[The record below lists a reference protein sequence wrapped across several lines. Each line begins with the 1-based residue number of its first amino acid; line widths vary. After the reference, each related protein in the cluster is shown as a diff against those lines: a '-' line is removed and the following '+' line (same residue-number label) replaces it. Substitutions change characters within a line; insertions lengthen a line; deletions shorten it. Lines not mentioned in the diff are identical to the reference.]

1 MSSESHALADWRVSI
16 LPLILGACL
25 IPAAY
30 AAQSVLVGPALN
42 GAFGT
47 AVTVLP
53 NGHLVIT
60 DPGFDSPTINDIGAV
75 SLYQPDGT
83 LVSRAYGSTTGDF
96 EASRIVLLASGNFLV
111 ALPRWDHGGVANA
124 GAVVFGSAS
133 AGIEGVIGSDNALVG
148 QFAGDLLGES
158 ITALQNGNYV
168 ILCAGC
174 DQPSVAN
181 AGAVGFGSGLRGAAG
196 VISPTNSLFGTT
208 TGDLAPLEFVP
219 TILELANGNFIVRAQ
234 GWDRG
239 TAVNA
244 GAVTFVS
251 GQTGLQGF
259 ISPTNSLVGSQS
271 GDRVGHTI
279 RVLSSGDYVV
289 ISPFRD
295 LGTIP
300 DAGAVTLGSGT
311 MGVVGEVSS
320 SNSILGSR
328 ANDRIGNGAGFASF
342 ADGDFG
348 FSSPFWDHGDII
360 DAGAVTFISRSTGTR
375 GSVSAENSLVGGSE
389 GDRVGQ
395 FLTALS
401 NGNLVIGSPLWD
413 RSGIVD
419 AGAATFV
426 SGTSRFTGL
435 ISSANSLVGSSDG
448 DQVAA
453 QVVALSNGNYVVS
466 SPLWGLTDE
475 GAATF
480 GSGITGIRGPIV
492 STNSL
497 VGSRP
502 GDAVGSGVVPL
513 TGGGYV
519 VLSPG
524 WDLDALIDRG
534 AATFGSGESG
544 ITGTISAANSLVGSR
559 PGDLMNATV
568 VGLSNGHYVVASPF
582 WDLGN
587 TENVGAVTFGN
598 GQTGIV
604 GTISTASA
612 LIGGSMND
620 QIGFGGIR
628 ALPNGN
634 YVIDSPGWD
643 FGNLADVGA
652 VTFGNGT
659 SGSSGVISAANSLI
673 GSRSGDRLSGEL
685 VTLTTSDYLVVS
697 RSWDHDAAID
707 AGAITLGSGTTGV
720 SGVISPSNSIVGSRS
735 GDRVG
740 TATGLDNGQ
749 FLILSRTWSDE
760 AGNRGAVT
768 LGLSNGSVV
777 GPLTDTHSVFG
788 SIPDNTANI
797 AYDALRNQLAVG
809 QPTQNRVILHRSGQT
824 TQAQITGQSPHP
836 STPGQSVRFQAI
848 VTAAEAP
855 VDGRMIFVSTTGERC
870 EDLSATALS
879 PTEAGYSCEI
889 TFVTEG
895 SRNVHGE
902 YVGSL
907 THAYSRTGQVTQEV
921 SLYRDGFEAEVL
933 RAH

>member
-1 MSSESHALADWRVSI
+1 MSSESRATMNALADWRVSL

-25 IPAAY
+25 IPVAQ

-42 GAFGT
+42 GSFGT

-60 DPGFDSPTINDIGAV
+60 DPGFDSPTINDVGAV
-75 SLYQPDGT
+75 SLHQPDGT

-111 ALPRWDHGGVANA
+111 ALPRWDHGGAANA

-133 AGIEGVIGSDNALVG
+133 TGIEGVIGSDNALVG

-158 ITALQNGNYV
+158 ITTLRNGNYV

-181 AGAVGFGSGLRGAAG
+181 AGAVGFGSGLLGAVG
-196 VISPTNSLFGTT
+196 VISPTNSLFGST

-219 TILELANGNFIVRAQ
+219 TILELASGNFIVRAQ

-259 ISPTNSLVGSQS
+259 ISPTNSLVGNQS

-279 RVLSSGDYVV
+279 RALPSGDYVV
-289 ISPFRD
+289 IAPFRD

-342 ADGDFG
+342 ANGDFG

-360 DAGAVTFISRSTGTR
+360 DAGAVTFISRSTGTQ

-395 FLTALS
+395 RLTTLS

-426 SGTSRFTGL
+426 SGTNRFTGL
-435 ISSANSLVGSSDG
+435 LSSANSLVGSSDG
-448 DQVAA
+448 DQVAT

-480 GSGITGIRGPIV
+480 GSGTTGIRGSIV

-524 WDLDALIDRG
+524 WDLDTSIDRG
-534 AATFGSGESG
+534 AATFGSESG
-544 ITGTISAANSLVGSR
+544 ITGTISAANSLVGGR

-568 VGLSNGHYVVASPF
+568 TALNNGHYVVASPF

-587 TENVGAVTFGN
+587 TENTGAVTFGN
-598 GQTGIV
+598 GQTGVV
-604 GTISTASA
+604 GTISAARA
-612 LIGGSMND
+612 LVGSSVND
-620 QIGFGGIR
+620 QIGIGGIR

-634 YVIDSPGWD
+634 YVIDSPGWN

-673 GSRSGDRLSGEL
+673 GSSSGDRLSGEL

-697 RSWDHDAAID
+697 RSWDHNRAID
-707 AGAITLGSGTTGV
+707 AGAVTLGSGATGV
-720 SGVISPSNSIVGSRS
+720 SGVISPSNSIVGSRP
-735 GDRVG
+735 GDGVG
-740 TATGLDNGQ
+740 TAIGLDNGH
-749 FLILSRTWSDE
+749 FLILSRTWADE

-768 LGLSNGSVV
+768 LGLSDGSVV

-788 SIPDNTANI
+788 SIADNAANI

-809 QPTQNRVILHRSGQT
+809 QPTRNRVILHRSGQT
-824 TQAQITGQSPHP
+824 TQAQITSQSPNP
-836 STPGQSVRFQAI
+836 STAGQPVHFQAT

-855 VDGRMIFVSTTGERC
+855 VGGRMIFVSTTGERC
-870 EDLSATALS
+870 EDLSATVLS
-879 PTEAGYSCEI
+879 PTEVGYSCAI

-895 SRNVHGE
+895 SRNVRGE
-902 YVGSL
+902 YLGSL
-907 THAYSRTGQVTQEV
+907 THAYSRTLPVTQEV
-921 SLYRDGFEAEVL
+921 SLYRDGFEAGT
-933 RAH
+933 R